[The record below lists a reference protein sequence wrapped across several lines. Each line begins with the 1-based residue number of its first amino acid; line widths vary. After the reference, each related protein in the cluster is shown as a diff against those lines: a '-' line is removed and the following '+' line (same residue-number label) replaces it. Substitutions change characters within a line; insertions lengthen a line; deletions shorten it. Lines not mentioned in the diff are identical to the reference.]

1 MKKYIKLTYLI
12 TFIFLFLSIE
22 NIIKYSRK
30 NNKILVTG
38 NILGFSKGGSNSGT
52 FIDYQYSFQN
62 KVYNGTDTKTV
73 NGRIFIKKKFPV
85 VINKKWP
92 SSSKILLL
100 PENFEE
106 YGYSFP
112 DSLKWV
118 LNYKNSAKSY

>member
-30 NNKILVTG
+30 KNKILVTG

-52 FIDYQYSFQN
+52 FIDYQYNFQN

-73 NGRIFIKKKFPV
+73 NGRIFIKKNFPV

-118 LNYKNSAKSY
+118 LKYKY